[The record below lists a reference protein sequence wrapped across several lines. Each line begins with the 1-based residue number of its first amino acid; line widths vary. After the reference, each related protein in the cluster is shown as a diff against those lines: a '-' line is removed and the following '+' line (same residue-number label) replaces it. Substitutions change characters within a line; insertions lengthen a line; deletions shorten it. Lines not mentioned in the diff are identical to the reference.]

1 MNAKEYRE
9 KLAEQFLNVLQE
21 KGLQFMEEW
30 SSFKSKP
37 VNAKRMIPYKGINMF
52 RLFMISQERGYTDPR
67 WATFNQIKDMG
78 CRLKNAKGQG
88 VTVEYWYPWN
98 LELKKAATWEEYYKF
113 YRSLEDKSEIEK
125 TYSLRSKYSVVFNGD
140 LIEGLPELAVQ
151 PKRDIVEDE
160 IIPKLSKEL
169 GVELLNDGRGR
180 AYYSPKED
188 KIHLP
193 ERGDFVSDY
202 AYNSVALHE
211 FGHATSAAHRL
222 NRDLGGGFGTERYA
236 YEELIAEITSC
247 FMSVNLKTEQDA
259 KHIENHKAYVQSWI
273 RSIREKPEMLV
284 KAIAQAERATAYLEE
299 KAGIITIQEYM
310 AVEQST
316 MEVSQKQ
323 IEQEVKPEPENHYYM
338 LPEGRT
344 SMERKPIELWVG
356 NLAKYTEGSLEGEWI
371 EMPIAPDKLQEQ
383 LNRISRNGA
392 DEIMIMDV
400 SLRSDCTY
408 LKDFIEEWTN
418 IGQVNMVAGLIG
430 DQQHPAV
437 EAYCEASHVSN
448 LSELANALLQ
458 EESIPF
464 YGYKFEGSDNPE
476 VMKNLNEEEKY
487 GYTMIE
493 SNPELKKILDSMPLG
508 TSTLGS
514 YVDAGQI
521 GKEMS
526 LSGDIFLHENGWLD
540 KQAEGPNLALYTV
553 EELVEEAFGYSKDE
567 QPLQENVT
575 QHNTSITDTLQNPKL

>member
-37 VNAKRMIPYKGINMF
+37 VNAKRMLPYKGINMF

-98 LELKKAATWEEYYKF
+98 LELKRAATWEEYYKF
-113 YRSLEDKSEIEK
+113 YHSLEDKSEIEK

-180 AYYSPKED
+180 AYYSPNED

-211 FGHATSAAHRL
+211 FGHATGAAHRL

-273 RSIREKPEMLV
+273 KSIKEKPEMLV
-284 KAIAQAERATAYLEE
+284 KAIAQAEKATAYLEE

-316 MEVSQKQ
+316 MEVSDEQ

-356 NLAKYTEGSLEGEWI
+356 NLAKYTEGRLEGEWI
-371 EMPIAPDKLQEQ
+371 GMPIAPDKLQEQ

-437 EAYCEASHVSN
+437 EAYCEDSCVSN

-464 YGYKFEGSDNPE
+464 YGYKFEGSDHPE

-493 SNPELKKILDSMPLG
+493 SNPELKKILDSIPLG

-521 GKEMS
+521 GKDMS
-526 LSGDIFLHENGWLD
+526 LSGDIVLHENGWLD

-567 QPLQENVT
+567 RPLQENVT
-575 QHNTSITDTLQNPKL
+575 HNTSITDSLQNPRL